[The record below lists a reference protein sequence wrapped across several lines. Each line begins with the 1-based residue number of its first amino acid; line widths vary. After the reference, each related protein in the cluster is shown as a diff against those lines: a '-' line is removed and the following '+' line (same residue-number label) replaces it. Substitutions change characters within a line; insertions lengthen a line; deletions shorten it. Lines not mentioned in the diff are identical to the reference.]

1 MSDPTGDRGT
11 EDRIEGFLGDPT
23 RDLDDWEWL
32 WAGDHEFPTR
42 SDRGPLG
49 RLIVAV
55 KRLLR
60 PFFRAPTADLWDR
73 QRVFN
78 VVLLE
83 QIRERLERAE
93 ALEERVGDGESA
105 AHALVI
111 RLDSRALEQDE
122 RAAELEDRAE
132 RLEKHNETQDERS
145 LKQDKRADRLDHKV
159 RHLEN
164 FLKDGLEELMRYSDA
179 LYSRVDQKLEQYRH
193 QSAELDHQLSAAL
206 AVVNA
211 GGADEI
217 ASLRSVVEEKEYREL
232 EAHYRG
238 TETEISERATEYL
251 PLLEG
256 RQRVLDLGCGRGEA
270 LALLLSKGIGARGVD
285 RSRDMVRLCTEQG
298 LEAEEDDVLG
308 HLESLEAE
316 SLDGV
321 VSFHVIEHLPSNA
334 TATLVH
340 LAWRALE
347 PGGVLILETPNPL
360 SVFVAASSFWR
371 DPTHLRPIHP
381 DALKLSF
388 ELAGFERV
396 ERRLLRPFGANE
408 RLPEID
414 ISGLKGQAR
423 ALAQNIN
430 TLRDRLD
437 EILFGYQDY
446 AMIGIKRG

>member
-1 MSDPTGDRGT
+1 
-11 EDRIEGFLGDPT
+11 
-23 RDLDDWEWL
+23 
-32 WAGDHEFPTR
+32 
-42 SDRGPLG
+42 
-49 RLIVAV
+49 
-55 KRLLR
+55 
-60 PFFRAPTADLWDR
+60 
-73 QRVFN
+73 
-78 VVLLE
+78 
-83 QIRERLERAE
+83 
-93 ALEERVGDGESA
+93 
-105 AHALVI
+105 
-111 RLDSRALEQDE
+111 
-122 RAAELEDRAE
+122 
-132 RLEKHNETQDERS
+132 
-145 LKQDKRADRLDHKV
+145 
-159 RHLEN
+159 
-164 FLKDGLEELMRYSDA
+164 
-179 LYSRVDQKLEQYRH
+179 
-193 QSAELDHQLSAAL
+193 
-206 AVVNA
+206 
-211 GGADEI
+211 
-217 ASLRSVVEEKEYREL
+217 
-232 EAHYRG
+232 
-238 TETEISERATEYL
+238 
-251 PLLEG
+251 
-256 RQRVLDLGCGRGEA
+256 
-270 LALLLSKGIGARGVD
+270 
-285 RSRDMVRLCTEQG
+285 MVRLCTEQG

-308 HLESLEAE
+308 HLKSLEAG

-334 TATLVH
+334 TVTLVH

-437 EILFGYQDY
+437 ATLFGYQDY